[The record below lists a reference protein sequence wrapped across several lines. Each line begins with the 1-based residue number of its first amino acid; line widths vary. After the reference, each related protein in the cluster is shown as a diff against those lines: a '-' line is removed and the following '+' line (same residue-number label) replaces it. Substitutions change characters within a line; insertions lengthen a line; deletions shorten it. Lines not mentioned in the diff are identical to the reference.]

1 LLTLYTMKLQ
11 FPSLFFAL
19 SLLVLA
25 TSCGYTVG
33 VSFDEGK
40 LETPEEKKAKLQE
53 LKSAKM
59 EIEGY
64 IAKLEKELG
73 DEGKTVQLKNVI
85 ADSVSKGAFQH
96 YIEVQGNVETD
107 QNVLVNPEF
116 SGVITSVRVE
126 EGQRVS
132 AGQVIATIDAKTLR
146 KNMDELKTRL
156 ELAEDVYQRQK
167 KLWGQKIGTE
177 MQYLQAKNNKES
189 LEKSLETLKSQLGQ
203 ASVKAPISGIVE
215 QLMANKGEMANPAM
229 PVARIVNTS
238 KMEVVADVSEAHL
251 KSVKRGDV
259 VTVDFPV
266 LEESLEAKIDVVGAF
281 IDPKNRTFKVQVK
294 IPNSAGYLKPNVTA
308 VVKIKD
314 FDKNDAVFIPT
325 NLIQQSATGDQYVL
339 LLENKGGK
347 QTVTKRIVKPS
358 IAYKGQSVIEEGLS
372 GGEQIITKGY
382 TEVVPGEEVQL
393 VKNEF

>member
-1 LLTLYTMKLQ
+1 
-11 FPSLFFAL
+11 
-19 SLLVLA
+19 
-25 TSCGYTVG
+25 
-33 VSFDEGK
+33 
-40 LETPEEKKAKLQE
+40 
-53 LKSAKM
+53 
-59 EIEGY
+59 
-64 IAKLEKELG
+64 
-73 DEGKTVQLKNVI
+73 
-85 ADSVSKGAFQH
+85 VSKGAFQH

-167 KLWGQKIGTE
+167 KLWDQKIGTE

-203 ASVKAPISGIVE
+203 ASVKAPISGVVE
-215 QLMANKGEMANPAM
+215 QLMANKGETANPAM
-229 PVARIVNTS
+229 PIARIVNTS

-294 IPNSAGYLKPNVTA
+294 IPNTAGYLKPNVTA

-314 FDKNDAVFIPT
+314 FDKDDAVFIPT

-347 QTVTKRIVKPS
+347 QTVTKRIVKAG

-382 TEVVPGEEVQL
+382 TEVVPGEEVQR